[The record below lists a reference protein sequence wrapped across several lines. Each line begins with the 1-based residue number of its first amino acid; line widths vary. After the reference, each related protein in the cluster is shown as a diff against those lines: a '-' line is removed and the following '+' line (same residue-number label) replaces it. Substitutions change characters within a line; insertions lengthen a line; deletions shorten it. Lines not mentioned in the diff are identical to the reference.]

1 MDDQYK
7 STMLA
12 QLDEQLTDSLKYEN
26 LAVKDSAALKLGDKA
41 RLNAA
46 TALPDMP
53 GYRTDTLY
61 GTNANAVERLM
72 EQKAMGQAY
81 AITRGQNLRSSKIAE
96 AKDKQITAGL
106 EQLNNAYK
114 ARGRR
119 GQSASIKNREAYTKQ
134 FARQMLGMGKDL
146 YN

>member
-26 LAVKDSAALKLGDKA
+26 LTVKDSSALKLGDRA

-72 EQKAMGQAY
+72 EQRAMGQAY

-96 AKDKQITAGL
+96 AKDKQITQGL
-106 EQLNNAYK
+106 EQLNNSYK
-114 ARGRR
+114 VRGRR
-119 GQSASIKNREAYTKQ
+119 GQTAANRNREGYVKQ
-134 FARQMLGMGKDL
+134 FAREMLGMGRDL

>member
-7 STMLA
+7 SAMLA

-26 LAVKDSAALKLGDKA
+26 LAVKDSAALKLGDRA

-53 GYRTDTLY
+53 GYQTNTLY

-72 EQKAMGQAY
+72 EQTAMGQAY
-81 AITRGQNLRSSKIAE
+81 AITRGQNRRSSKIAE
-96 AKDKQITAGL
+96 AKDTRITQGL

-119 GQSASIKNREAYTKQ
+119 GQSASIRNREAYTKQ
-134 FARQMLGMGKDL
+134 FARGMLGMGKDL

>member
-1 MDDQYK
+1 
-7 STMLA
+7 
-12 QLDEQLTDSLKYEN
+12 
-26 LAVKDSAALKLGDKA
+26 
-41 RLNAA
+41 
-46 TALPDMP
+46 MP

-96 AKDKQITAGL
+96 AKDKQITQGL

-114 ARGRR
+114 VRGRR
-119 GQSASIKNREAYTKQ
+119 GQTAANKNREGYVKQ
-134 FARQMLGMGKDL
+134 FAREMLGMGRDL